1 MIVQSPEPSAEAV
14 PNDVA
19 PSNNST
25 LQFAPAAPG
34 TGGESSVVVSS
45 VLELPL
51 SLPASRSGVDGA
63 AGADVSIVTVNA
75 DEAALG
81 FPAASVAV
89 AVRS

>member
-1 MIVQSPEPSAEAV
+1 MIDQFPEPSAVAV
-14 PNDVA
+14 PSDVA
-19 PSNNST
+19 PSSNST
-25 LQFAPAAPG
+25 VLFASAVPVIVG
-34 TGGESSVVVSS
+34 VSSLVLSS

-51 SLPASRSGVDGA
+51 SLPASRSGVDGV

-75 DEAALG
+75 DEAALA

>member
-25 LQFAPAAPG
+25 LLLASAVPLIEG
-34 TGGESSVVVSS
+34 VVTLVRSS
-45 VLELPL
+45 VLELPE
-51 SLPASRSGVDGA
+51 SLPASRPGVAGA

-75 DEAALG
+75 DEAAPV

>member
-1 MIVQSPEPSAEAV
+1 MIVQSPEPSAGAV

-25 LQFAPAAPG
+25 LLLASAVPVIVG
-34 TGGESSVVVSS
+34 VSSLVLSS

-51 SLPASRSGVDGA
+51 SLPASRSGVAGA

-75 DEAALG
+75 DETALV